1 MSLYDP
7 DLAEAMNAVNWKGTY
22 LKREARYKLGRELRV
37 GGSPTQPF
45 GEGVH
50 FVYAPDGWTMPAG
63 SNRLKFEEKHYNHW
77 AHYAWDLY
85 PWRDTYDN
93 LRFSF
98 PMGIR
103 TLLDMYT
110 MYRVCFDKDMEH
122 IEVTKMRKSLSP
134 AIRLCYKTQDQL
146 PDWIQRKLAV
156 LNVIVSD
163 SIGTV
168 GYIPEDIDNVGC
180 VIDESTYWVYDVKEA

>member
-1 MSLYDP
+1 MSLY
-7 DLAEAMNAVNWKGTY
+7 K
-22 LKREARYKLGRELRV
+22 LRV
-37 GGSPTQPF
+37 GGSPPQPF

-63 SNRLKFEEKHYNHW
+63 SNRLKEEKHYNLHW
-77 AHYAWDLY
+77 AHYAQELY

-98 PMGIR
+98 PMDMH

-110 MYRVCFDKDMEH
+110 MYRVCFNKDMEH

-146 PDWIQRKLAV
+146 PNWIQRKLAV
-156 LNVIVSD
+156 LNVIASD
-163 SIGTV
+163 SIGTA
-168 GYIPEDIDNVGC
+168 GYVPEDIDNVGC
-180 VIDESTYWVYDVKEA
+180 VIDEATYWVYDAKES